1 MIDTVIHDGAEK
13 RVHVLQLDV
22 GELPGLKDHPVRPEN
37 KEVADRLTLVWGLRE
52 LRAGEELP
60 NPFEVSGKSFY
71 LGRLKSIHSVDKRL
85 EKGWK
90 DGSDKALALAD
101 GLKNKISQPLS
112 IRRKLKWSDDGDEFD
127 RERLNDG
134 HFDTC
139 WRTTHREI
147 AVAVPVITIAMALG
161 GNANVNHE
169 ELFWSGAS
177 ALALCQVLEE
187 AGYQTSLTA
196 IAPTRYGY
204 GVSEGRYQ
212 AMCITVK
219 RAGEYMR
226 SDALASVICLG
237 ATYRT
242 YGFMATYLAPWK
254 IDDSLGA
261 HMAIESLMP
270 QIVEAGAMDTPQIT
284 LPASYDRWGAKTAI
298 ENALEQLR
306 AANLASLPEIA
317 R

>member
-1 MIDTVIHDGAEK
+1 
-13 RVHVLQLDV
+13 
-22 GELPGLKDHPVRPEN
+22 
-37 KEVADRLTLVWGLRE
+37 
-52 LRAGEELP
+52 
-60 NPFEVSGKSFY
+60 
-71 LGRLKSIHSVDKRL
+71 LGRLSSIRSVDKRL

-101 GLKNKISQPLS
+101 GLKEKISQPLS

-134 HFDTC
+134 HFDSC

-147 AVAVPVITIAMALG
+147 AVAVPVITIAMSWG
-161 GNANVNHE
+161 GNANTSHE
-169 ELFWSGAS
+169 ELFWSGAA

-196 IAPTRYGY
+196 IAPTRYEY
-204 GVSEGRYQ
+204 GSGKYQ
-212 AMCITVK
+212 AMCVSVK

-237 ATYRT
+237 PTFRT
-242 YGFMATYLAPWK
+242 YGFMATYLAPW
-254 IDDSLGA
+254 SVGEGLGS
-261 HMAIESLMP
+261 HGNIEMLMP

-284 LPASYDRWGAKTAI
+284 LPDSRDRWSARAAI
-298 ENALEQLR
+298 ENALAQLR
-306 AANLASLPEIA
+306 DANLAALPEV
-317 R
+317 RG